1 MIILCIL
8 YRSYYLSQIRFKTNT
23 LIPLFFQDRT
33 VFGLTYQSPE
43 NGLSISGVLQSRLH
57 IIYLFL
63 SYSGLALLV
72 FNVFNGIDLAN
83 KTSSPHQLSGIVYLM
98 ICVLG
103 VIASFSPNV
112 FSVTHSN
119 RKNSDDSATSVQMP
133 KIKGHHPDCG
143 HFTGHTLNIHDKWYC
158 AGCSGLGLG
167 GVIAV
172 IISGS
177 YFFLGLSLVNP
188 LSLFWTGVFF
198 VVVGLGQHYIDGGN
212 PVVHFLLNVV
222 FVMGA
227 TLLIISVDNLRSSF
241 QLDTYLIVLI
251 LFWIMTRIQVSK
263 TFHSRI
269 CENCDIGCR
278 VSFKG

>member
-1 MIILCIL
+1 M
-8 YRSYYLSQIRFKTNT
+8 
-23 LIPLFFQDRT
+23 LFSDRT
-33 VFGLTYQSPE
+33 VIRLTYQSPE
-43 NGLSISGVLQSRLH
+43 NDSTISGIVQSRLH

-63 SYSGLALLV
+63 SYAGLGLLI

-83 KTSSPHQLSGIVYLM
+83 KTSSPHLLVGIVYLI
-98 ICVLG
+98 ICALG
-103 VIASFSPNV
+103 VVASFSPNV

-119 RKNSDDSATSVQMP
+119 RKNSGDSAASIQMP
-133 KIKGHHPDCG
+133 KIKGHHPDCI
-143 HFTGHTLNIHDKWYC
+143 HFTGHTLKTHDKWYC
-158 AGCSGLGLG
+158 AGCTGLGLG

-172 IISGS
+172 IISGR
-177 YFFLGLSLVNP
+177 YFFLGLSLMNP
-188 LSLFWTGVFF
+188 MSLFWTGVVF

-227 TLLIISVDNLRSSF
+227 TLLVISVDNLRSSI
-241 QLDTYLIVLI
+241 QLETYLIVLT
-251 LFWIMTRIQVSK
+251 LFWILTRIQVSK

-269 CENCDIGCR
+269 CEKCSIGCR